1 MLLRQLVL
9 TGLFLGFGCAAA
21 QKHTELENGNRV
33 GAFQVTR
40 NPQQL
45 VDAMINEFMQ
55 LPTTPP
61 GLGLAVGKHD
71 SICYAKG
78 YGVSDLNAAQ
88 AVDTTTQ
95 FRWGSGSRLATI
107 SALLQLM
114 ELGKLDFKD
123 KLSEVLPSY
132 PQKEHPIS
140 IRQLAVGLSG
150 MDNHVLDDLSDQTHF
165 KSVDEALA
173 VFEQLPLDREP
184 GESYRFSLQNFTVLA
199 KVMEEVSGK
208 SFPEVLQ
215 QYVFNPLDMA
225 GASIENIHALG
236 PQMSQ
241 LFEFNPNI
249 DFEGGFRKIGRPKDY
264 SYSWAGAGLRAS
276 PIDLV
281 KLGQAYHNGTIAER
295 WLSAIFQIQTLS
307 SGDTIRQSIGWDKNW
322 DMANRRVF
330 EQDGV
335 AQGARNIIS
344 VFPDQQFTLA
354 IMANATNLRAIE
366 ETAHTLAIPF
376 LTRPAPIKQR
386 KGRFKL
392 NLFEDVRGAWVKRE
406 AVLNLSGA
414 TGCLQIAP
422 GTANEECYSLM
433 YLERGN
439 QYALFH
445 PDGILYTE
453 INVGSE
459 GLSGRVMYYRGPN
472 LHKTSTEPPYLRFN
486 GKSG

>member
-1 MLLRQLVL
+1 MLLRQLVYI
-9 TGLFLGFGCAAA
+9 GLFLGLGCVST
-21 QKHTELENGNRV
+21 QKQTEFENGIGV
-33 GAFQVTR
+33 GAPQVSR

-45 VDAMINEFMQ
+45 VDAMINEFMR

-71 SICYAKG
+71 SIYYAKG
-78 YGVSDLNAAQ
+78 YGFSDLSTAQ

-107 SALLQLM
+107 TALLQLM
-114 ELGKLDFKD
+114 ELGKLDFED

-132 PQKEHPIS
+132 PQKKHPIS

-150 MDNHVLDDLSDQTHF
+150 MDNHALGELTDQTQF

-173 VFEQLPLDREP
+173 VFEQLPLDRKP
-184 GESYRFSLQNFTVLA
+184 GESYRFNLQNFTVLA
-199 KVMEEVSGK
+199 KVLEEVSGK

-215 QYVFNPLDMA
+215 HYVFNPLDMTS
-225 GASIENIHALG
+225 ASIENIHALG
-236 PQMSQ
+236 PHMSQ
-241 LFEFNPNI
+241 LFEFNP
-249 DFEGGFRKIGRPKDY
+249 DVDSEGGFRKIGKPKDY

-295 WLSAIFQIQTLS
+295 WLSAIFQIQTLH

-335 AQGARNIIS
+335 AQGAQNIIS
-344 VFPDQQFTLA
+344 VFPDQQLTLA

-376 LTRPAPIKQR
+376 LTRPAPIKQP

-392 NLFEDVRGAWVKRE
+392 NLFEDVRGVWVKRE
-406 AVLNLSGA
+406 AVLILNGA
-414 TGCLQIAP
+414 IGHLQIAS
-422 GTANEECYSLM
+422 GTAKEENYSLM

-453 INVGSE
+453 ITVDSE

-472 LHKTSTEPPYLRFN
+472 LHKTSTEPPYLRFT
-486 GKSG
+486 GKSS